1 MTEARDLMK
10 GTLEIPSLPMIFT
23 RIDEAVNNPRSSLA
37 DIGRVIS
44 EDSSLTARLLKIV
57 NSAFY
62 SFPSKIET
70 ISRAVTVVGTQQLRD
85 LALATSVMKL
95 FQGIPPDLINMEA
108 FWKHSI
114 ACGVAARVL
123 AAHKRE
129 ANIERFFVA
138 GILHD
143 IGRLVL
149 CMKDPDW
156 MRSALGRCHA
166 SGELLY
172 KVENEELGFDHASLG
187 RVLLEN
193 WKLPASL
200 VETVAYHHNPEAAAR
215 FPIEAAVV
223 HLADIIAHAMQ
234 LGSSGER
241 FVPPLSPLAWERAG
255 MSAGQ
260 LPAAIE
266 QIDRQYREAVEWMAP
281 EGSA

>member
-1 MTEARDLMK
+1 MTEARDLIN
-10 GTLEIPSLPMIFT
+10 GTLDIPSLPMIFT

-37 DIGRVIS
+37 DIGRIIS

-57 NSAFY
+57 NSALY
-62 SFPSKIET
+62 SFPNKIET

-85 LALATSVMKL
+85 LALATSVTKL
-95 FQGIPPDLINMEA
+95 FRGIPPDLIDMEA
-108 FWKHSI
+108 FWRHSI

-123 AAHKRE
+123 AALKRE

-149 CMKDPDW
+149 CIKNPDW
-156 MRSALGRCHA
+156 MRAALGRCHA

-172 KVENEELGFDHASLG
+172 AVENEELGFDHAAVG
-187 RVLLEN
+187 RVLLES

-200 VETVAYHHNPEAAAR
+200 VETVAYHHNPEAATR
-215 FPIEAAVV
+215 FPIEAANV

-241 FVPPLSPLAWERAG
+241 LVPLLSSVAWGRTGVAV
-255 MSAGQ
+255 GQ
-260 LPAAIE
+260 LTGAIE
-266 QIDRQYREAVEWMAP
+266 QVDRQYHEAVEWMTP
-281 EGSA
+281 GGSA

>member
-172 KVENEELGFDHASLG
+172 KVEIEELGFDHASLG

-266 QIDRQYREAVEWMAP
+266 QIDQQYREAVEWMAP

>member
-85 LALATSVMKL
+85 LTLATSVMKL

-166 SGELLY
+166 SCELLY
-172 KVENEELGFDHASLG
+172 KVEIEELGFDHASLG

-266 QIDRQYREAVEWMAP
+266 QIDQQYREAVEWMAP

>member
-1 MTEARDLMK
+1 MTEARDLIN
-10 GTLEIPSLPMIFT
+10 GTLDIPSLPMIFT

-37 DIGRVIS
+37 DIGRIIS

-57 NSAFY
+57 NSALY
-62 SFPSKIET
+62 SFPNKIET

-95 FQGIPPDLINMEA
+95 FRGIPPDLIDMEA
-108 FWKHSI
+108 FWRHSI
-114 ACGVAARVL
+114 ACGIAARVL
-123 AAHKRE
+123 AALKRE

-149 CMKDPDW
+149 CIKNPDW
-156 MRSALGRCHA
+156 MRAALGRCHA

-172 KVENEELGFDHASLG
+172 AVENEELGFDHAAVG
-187 RVLLEN
+187 RVLLES

-200 VETVAYHHNPEAAAR
+200 VETVACHHNPEAARR
-215 FPIEAAVV
+215 FPVEAANV

-234 LGSSGER
+234 LGSTGER
-241 FVPPLSPLAWERAG
+241 LVPTLSSVAWERTGVAD
-255 MSAGQ
+255 GQ
-260 LPAAIE
+260 LAAAIE
-266 QIDRQYREAVEWMAP
+266 QVDRQYLEAVEWMAP
-281 EGSA
+281 KGSV

>member
-1 MTEARDLMK
+1 MK

-37 DIGRVIS
+37 DIGRIIS

-138 GILHD
+138 GILTISD
-143 IGRLVL
+143 A
-149 CMKDPDW
+149 W
-156 MRSALGRCHA
+156 FSA
-166 SGELLY
+166 
-172 KVENEELGFDHASLG
+172 
-187 RVLLEN
+187 
-193 WKLPASL
+193 
-200 VETVAYHHNPEAAAR
+200 
-215 FPIEAAVV
+215 
-223 HLADIIAHAMQ
+223 
-234 LGSSGER
+234 
-241 FVPPLSPLAWERAG
+241 
-255 MSAGQ
+255 
-260 LPAAIE
+260 
-266 QIDRQYREAVEWMAP
+266 
-281 EGSA
+281 

>member
-1 MTEARDLMK
+1 MK

-143 IGRLVL
+143 IGRLIL

-166 SGELLY
+166 SCELLY
-172 KVENEELGFDHASLG
+172 KVEIEELGFDHASLG

>member
-1 MTEARDLMK
+1 
-10 GTLEIPSLPMIFT
+10 
-23 RIDEAVNNPRSSLA
+23 
-37 DIGRVIS
+37 
-44 EDSSLTARLLKIV
+44 LTARLLKIV

-95 FQGIPPDLINMEA
+95 FKGVPPDLISMEP
-108 FWKHSI
+108 FWRHSI

-123 AAHKRE
+123 ATHKRE

-149 CMKDPDW
+149 CMKEPDW

-172 KVENEELGFDHASLG
+172 KVEDEELGFDHASLG
-187 RVLLEN
+187 RILLEN

-215 FPIEAAVV
+215 FPVEAADV
-223 HLADIIAHAMQ
+223 HVADIIAHALQ

-255 MSAGQ
+255 MSMGQ
-260 LPAAIE
+260 LPGAIE
-266 QIDRQYREAVEWMAP
+266 QVDRQYREAVEWMAP